1 MKQSRILIIALKNS
15 NRLYLYLKI
24 MVKTKITET
33 VGVGE
38 TFFSDIKYEFIIN
51 MLSCMV
57 IRKAHIC
64 VYKVYIP
71 TYVSLKVANNTKY
84 KIL

>member
-1 MKQSRILIIALKNS
+1 MNQSRILIIALKNS

-24 MVKTKITET
+24 MVKTIMTET

-38 TFFSDIKYEFIIN
+38 TFFSDIKYECIIN
-51 MLSCMV
+51 MRSCMV
-57 IRKAHIC
+57 IPKANIC

-71 TYVSLKVANNTKY
+71 TYVSLKVASNTKY